1 MSQQGALYHWVDVVA
16 KRMDHLSVPQAKVLA
31 AFSFGLGLSGRCT
44 LSAVARSL
52 SHLGKPDTVER
63 RLQRFISN
71 PRIQWSE
78 CCVKLSRW
86 VIGSLPAHKPLFL
99 MLLVDETSLQD
110 HLKVMAVSLAYRGK
124 ALPLAWWC
132 YRQGEWPMGQVDLIL
147 TLLDWVSKGIPLERP
162 VTVVVEADRGI
173 GNSPKL
179 LRAIEARGWH
189 YLVRVSKGVRL
200 KLEDGSQVPIGSLI
214 SQQGERWEGE
224 VSAFKKAGW
233 LKCRALLEWGPGCR
247 EPWLLLTNHDQGQ
260 AQWYRQRWWEE
271 LAFKDCKSNGW
282 NWQRSHV
289 WDPEHANRLWL
300 VMALASAWIISM
312 GTQVR
317 DNRQLRAELTRGT
330 EIRNSLFNLGLRY
343 FQRWTS
349 LGRRLPCRIKL
360 LPNPQTVPKSV
371 V

>member
-1 MSQQGALYHWVDVVA
+1 MSQQRSLYHWFEVVA
-16 KRMDHLSVPQAKVLA
+16 KHMDHLSLPQAKVLA
-31 AFSFGLGLSGRCT
+31 AFSFGLGVSGRCT
-44 LSAVARSL
+44 LSAVARGL
-52 SHLGKPDTVER
+52 SSLGKPDTVER

-71 PRIQWSE
+71 PRIQLGE
-78 CCVKLSRW
+78 CCEKLSRW
-86 VIGSLPAHKPLFL
+86 VIGSLPARKPLFL

-124 ALPLAWWC
+124 AIPLAWRC

-147 TLLDWVSKGIPLERP
+147 TLLEWVSKGIPPGRP
-162 VTVVVEADRGI
+162 ATIVVEADRGI

-189 YLVRVSKGVRL
+189 YLVRVTKSVRV
-200 KLEDGSQVPIGSLI
+200 KLADGSPVPIGSLI
-214 SQQGERWEGE
+214 TQQGERWEGE
-224 VSAFKKAGW
+224 VLAFKKAGW
-233 LKCRALLEWGPGCR
+233 LKCRALLEWGPDCR

-300 VMALASAWIISM
+300 VMALASAWVISM

-317 DNRQLRAELTRGT
+317 DHRRLRAELTRGT
-330 EIRNSLFNLGLRY
+330 GIRNSLFNLGLRY

-360 LPNPQTVPKSV
+360 LPNPQTVPKTV